1 MGLFR
6 DAAFAA
12 VGYGVKSLKD
22 KHDSKIER
30 INEVK
35 NTTLRK
41 YLAEY
46 CNANHIVPDTND
58 SDMFIRELKEI
69 IHDYELGI
77 WS

>member
-1 MGLFR
+1 MGLIR
-6 DAAFAA
+6 DAVFTA
-12 VGYGVKSLKD
+12 VGYGAKSLKD
-22 KHDSKIER
+22 KKDSKIER

-41 YLAEY
+41 HLAEY
-46 CNANHIVPDTND
+46 CNAHHIVPDTNN

-69 IHDYELGI
+69 VHDYELGI

>member
-1 MGLFR
+1 MGIFR
-6 DAAFAA
+6 DAVFTA
-12 VGYGVKSLKD
+12 VGYGAKSFKD
-22 KHDSKIER
+22 KRDSKIER

-41 YLAEY
+41 HLAEY
-46 CNANHIVPDTND
+46 CNAHHIVPDTNE

-69 IHDYELGI
+69 AHDYELGI

>member
-1 MGLFR
+1 MGILR
-6 DAAFAA
+6 DAAFTAI
-12 VGYGVKSLKD
+12 GYGAKSLKD
-22 KHDSKIER
+22 KKDSKIER

-41 YLAEY
+41 HLAEY
-46 CNANHIVPDTND
+46 CNAHHIVPDTND

-69 IHDYELGI
+69 VHDYELGI

>member
-6 DAAFAA
+6 DAAFTAI
-12 VGYGVKSLKD
+12 GYGAKSLKD
-22 KHDSKIER
+22 NHDYKIQR

-41 YLAEY
+41 HLAEY
-46 CNANHIVPDTND
+46 CNAHHIVPDTND

-69 IHDYELGI
+69 VHDYELGI

>member
-1 MGLFR
+1 MGLLR
-6 DAAFAA
+6 DAACVA
-12 VGYGVKSLKD
+12 VGYGAKSLKD

-41 YLAEY
+41 HLAEFR
-46 CNANHIVPDTND
+46 NAHHIVPDTND
-58 SDMFIRELKEI
+58 SDAFIRELKEI
-69 IHDYELGI
+69 VHDYELGI

>member
-41 YLAEY
+41 HLAEY
-46 CNANHIVPDTND
+46 YNAHHIVPDTND

-69 IHDYELGI
+69 VHDYELGI

>member
-30 INEVK
+30 IKEVK
-35 NTTLRK
+35 NNKLRK
-41 YLAEY
+41 QLAEY
-46 CNANHIVPDTND
+46 DNAHHIVTDTND
-58 SDMFIRELKEI
+58 SDMVIKELKEI
-69 IHDYELGI
+69 VHDYELGI

>member
-1 MGLFR
+1 MKYVEFTTEDFEL
-6 DAAFAA
+6 ALAE
-12 VGYGVKSLKD
+12 D
-22 KHDSKIER
+22 KKDSKIER

-41 YLAEY
+41 HLAEY
-46 CNANHIVPDTND
+46 CNAHHIVPDTND